1 MKTVVVLV
9 VAFSMLFVAVPI
21 ESDAGVI
28 AGVATEWTQIL
39 NHVQLIQSYIRQGL
53 QLVNE
58 LKHYQLA
65 LKESLIQP
73 NQVFG
78 VIQQDLGQLGQ
89 LVQGGRALAY
99 SMANLDAQ
107 FRNTFTG
114 YGFRTQGYYQDYQK
128 WSQTSLDTT
137 LNSLKAA
144 GFHGQQLQS
153 QQAILAALRAQ
164 STGASGEVQAIEVGN
179 QIAEQQVEQ
188 LMALRQLMLVDLQSK
203 QAYQAEQIQKEQAAA
218 AAGQQV
224 FGKQHMVTDDKKY

>member
-1 MKTVVVLV
+1 MKRAVVFVVV
-9 VAFSMLFVAVPI
+9 FSMLFVGVPTQ
-21 ESDAGVI
+21 SDAGVI

-53 QLVNE
+53 QLANE

-78 VIQQDLGQLGQ
+78 VIQQDLGQLSQ

-114 YGFRTQGYYQDYQK
+114 YGFRTQAYYHNYHT
-128 WSQTSLDTT
+128 WSHTSLHTT
-137 LNSLKAA
+137 P
-144 GFHGQQLQS
+144 
-153 QQAILAALRAQ
+153 
-164 STGASGEVQAIEVGN
+164 
-179 QIAEQQVEQ
+179 
-188 LMALRQLMLVDLQSK
+188 
-203 QAYQAEQIQKEQAAA
+203 
-218 AAGQQV
+218 
-224 FGKQHMVTDDKKY
+224 